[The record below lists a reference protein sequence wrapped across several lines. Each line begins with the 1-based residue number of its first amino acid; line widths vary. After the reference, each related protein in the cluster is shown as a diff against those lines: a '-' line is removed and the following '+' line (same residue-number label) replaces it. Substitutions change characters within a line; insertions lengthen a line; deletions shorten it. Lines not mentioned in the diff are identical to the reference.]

1 MKNDVMPSIV
11 QMEAGE
17 LHQLT
22 AEVRETIATNI
33 KFQKEKP
40 ISRAFGLV
48 VDVWNIRRNAKSASG
63 MMRR

>member
-1 MKNDVMPSIV
+1 MKNDVMTSIV

-22 AEVRETIATNI
+22 SVVNETIDSNF
-33 KFQKEKP
+33 KLPKERQN
-40 ISRAFGLV
+40 SRSFGIADL
-48 VDVWNIRRNAKSASG
+48 WNIRRNAKSASG

>member
-11 QMEAGE
+11 QMEAEE

-22 AEVRETIATNI
+22 AEVRETIATGI
-33 KFQKEKP
+33 KLTKAKP
-40 ISRAFGLV
+40 ISRTFGLV
-48 VDVWNIRRNAKSASG
+48 VDLWNIRRNAKSASG